1 LEDRALYLPRAWTIA
16 PARRAEAGVPQ
27 ELVFRNKVEL
37 AEVMLERA
45 FEADVAAR
53 WVLADSFYARTLS
66 WRGCRRAASPT
77 PFYGPQDQRRA
88 LRRTQEEDRAVCR
101 AAAKRCVLRGAP
113 RPRYRRQTPLG
124 VGLHG
129 ALAADPKKGMRRWLL
144 VRRSTDDPEDLA
156 FYQAYG
162 PEATTV
168 KELVKVCQERWA
180 VEECFAEAKGE
191 VGLDHYEVRKWDAW
205 HRHVTLCLLAHA
217 FLAVVRSSVEQEEGS
232 GKRGIL
238 ISA

>member
-1 LEDRALYLPRAWTIA
+1 MVPKTNAVPLGGRKKKIERYVERLPKDAFSEVR
-16 PARRAEAGVPQ
+16 PARDTG
-27 ELVFRNKVEL
+27 
-37 AEVMLERA
+37 
-45 FEADVAAR
+45 
-53 WVLADSFYARTLS
+53 
-66 WRGCRRAASPT
+66 GRRPWEWACM
-77 PFYGPQDQRRA
+77 D
-88 LRRTQEEDRAVCR
+88 
-101 AAAKRCVLRGAP
+101 
-113 RPRYRRQTPLG
+113 
-124 VGLHG
+124 
-129 ALAADPKKGMRRWLL
+129 LAADPKKGMRRWLL

-162 PEATTV
+162 PEATTA